1 MTSCVNASFL
11 YNDDILYG
19 NTESKAPL
27 PSSFNLMNDKS
38 FTLPSC
44 INPAQISK
52 NLVSGRY
59 EDKGEM
65 IKLSKG
71 TTTLA
76 FVFKGGVVVAVDSRA
91 SQGSYVGSQTVK
103 KGKFFVRFL
112 FCKYTYRRTN

>member
-1 MTSCVNASFL
+1 MASSVNASFL
-11 YNDDILYG
+11 YDDDVLYG

-27 PSSFNLMNDKS
+27 PSSFNLVNDTS
-38 FTLPSC
+38 FLLPSGE
-44 INPAQISK
+44 NPAEISK
-52 NLVSGRY
+52 RLVSGRY
-59 EDKGEM
+59 EDKGEQ

-103 KGKFFVRFL
+103 KG
-112 FCKYTYRRTN
+112 T

>member
-1 MTSCVNASFL
+1 M
-11 YNDDILYG
+11 YG

-38 FTLPSC
+38 FTLPSGT
-44 INPAQISK
+44 NPAQISK